1 MKKFVLLIAI
11 FLGWAQVAAAES
23 EGVNM
28 QQLDS
33 AIRASKPNT
42 NSIMFRRNA
51 AEYRSLSAEQKAE
64 IEKQRE
70 EMRKKAEE
78 YARKKA
84 EYERYMAQMEAQ
96 RRAEEEAA
104 RKRAEELKPITLYG
118 GKLKIY
124 ALVNGELITS
134 TDMQS
139 RINAFILTTG
149 IPYNAKTKAMI
160 TNRVLQG
167 AIDEKLKIQEAKKNN
182 IVVSRKEINQA
193 VANFEKSNG
202 MQPGQLRQVLAQ
214 GNVQMSVWTGQIESD
229 LAWRKLISQKARSYA
244 TVGENDIQRAFD
256 DIRKDMKT
264 AKFMVSEIV
273 VNKKDAKDL
282 TPLAEVLRQDPRFE
296 LYAMQF
302 SQSPSASNGG
312 RLGWVLKGRLPQPLE
327 NAVLKLK
334 EGGVTNPILYG
345 NDYYILKLEKIFNP
359 QTDAGKLPSKRDVRN
374 YLENKKVEEFSIK
387 YMKDLRNK
395 ALIEKKI

>member
-1 MKKFVLLIAI
+1 
-11 FLGWAQVAAAES
+11 
-23 EGVNM
+23 M

-33 AIRASKPNT
+33 AIRAAQPNT

-51 AEYRSLSAEQKAE
+51 DEYRNLSDEQKAE

-70 EMRKKAEE
+70 EMRRKAEE

-84 EYERYMAQMEAQ
+84 EYERYQAQMEAQ

-104 RKRAEELKPITLYG
+104 RKRAEELKPITLYS

-182 IVVSRKEINQA
+182 IIVSRREINQA

-202 MQPGQLRQVLAQ
+202 MQPGQLQQVLTQ
-214 GNVQMSVWTGQIESD
+214 GNVQMNVWTGQIESD
-229 LAWRKLISQKARSYA
+229 LAWRKLIAQKSRSYA
-244 TVGENDIQRAFD
+244 IVGENDIKRAYD

-264 AKFMVSEIV
+264 EKYMVSEIV
-273 VNKKDAKDL
+273 VNRKDAKDL

-302 SQSPSASNGG
+302 SQSPSAANGG
-312 RLGWVLKGRLPQPLE
+312 HLGWVLKGRLPQPLE

-359 QTDAGKLPSKRDVRN
+359 QTDAGKLPSKRDVKT
-374 YLENKKVEEFSIK
+374 YLENKKVEEFAIK

>member
-1 MKKFVLLIAI
+1 MKKLILFVSIILLIHANPT
-11 FLGWAQVAAAES
+11 LAQM
-23 EGVNM
+23 NM

-33 AIRASKPNT
+33 SIRAAQPNN

-51 AEYRSLSAEQKAE
+51 QDYRNLTDAQKAE

-70 EMRKKAEE
+70 QMRKQAEE
-78 YARKKA
+78 YAR
-84 EYERYMAQMEAQ
+84 YQAQMEAQ

-118 GKLKIY
+118 NKLKIY
-124 ALVNGELITS
+124 ALVNGEPITS

-149 IPYNAKTKAMI
+149 IPYNDKTKKMI

-182 IVVSRKEINQA
+182 VIVPQKEINQA
-193 VANFEKSNG
+193 VRNFEHANG
-202 MQPGQLRQVLAQ
+202 MQPGQLRKVLAE
-214 GNVQMSVWTGQIESD
+214 GNVQMNVWTSQIESD
-229 LAWRKLISQKARSYA
+229 LAWRKLITQKAHSYIN
-244 TVGENDIQRAFD
+244 VGENDIQRAYD
-256 DIRKDMKT
+256 EMRKDMKT
-264 AKFMVSEIV
+264 QKFMVSEIV
-273 VNKKDAKDL
+273 VNKKDARDL
-282 TPLAEVLRQDPRFE
+282 MPLAEVLRQDPRFE

-302 SQSPSASNGG
+302 SQSPSAPNGG
-312 RLGWVLKGRLPQPLE
+312 HLGWVLKGRLPATLE
-327 NAVLKLK
+327 NALLKLK

-359 QTDAGKLPSKRDVRN
+359 KTDVDSLPSKKQVRN
-374 YLENKKVEEFSIK
+374 YLENKKLEEFAIK

-395 ALIEKKI
+395 ALIEKRI

>member
-1 MKKFVLLIAI
+1 MKKLILFTITI
-11 FLGWAQVAAAES
+11 FLIFTEDALTQ
-23 EGVNM
+23 VNM
-28 QQLDS
+28 KQLDS
-33 AIRASKPNT
+33 SIRAAQPNT
-42 NSIMFRRNA
+42 NSIMFRHNA
-51 AEYRSLSAEQKAE
+51 NQYRQLSEEQKAE
-64 IEKQRE
+64 IEKKRE
-70 EMRKKAEE
+70 EVRKKAEE
-78 YARKKA
+78 YERKRA
-84 EYERYMAQMEAQ
+84 EYERYQAQMAAQ

-104 RKRAEELKPITLYG
+104 RKRAEELRPIQLYEN
-118 GKLKIY
+118 KLKIY

-182 IVVSRKEINQA
+182 IIVSRKEIAQA
-193 VANFEKSNG
+193 VRNFEKANG
-202 MQPGQLRQVLAQ
+202 MQQGQLKQVLAS

-229 LAWRKLISQKARSYA
+229 LAWQKLIAQKSRNYA
-244 TVGENDIQRAFD
+244 VVGENDIQRAFD

-264 AKFMVSEIV
+264 QKFMVSEIV
-273 VNKKDAKDL
+273 VNRKDAKDL
-282 TPLAEVLRQDPRFE
+282 HPLAAVLRQDPRFE

-302 SQSPSASNGG
+302 SQSPSAANGG
-312 RLGWVLKGRLPQPLE
+312 HLGWVLKGKLPTPLE

-334 EGGVTNPILYG
+334 EGGVTDPILYG

-359 QTDAGKLPSKRDVRN
+359 QRDAGTLPGKKEVRR
-374 YLENKKVEEFSIK
+374 YLENKKTEEFAIK

>member
-1 MKKFVLLIAI
+1 MQKLILLASIALLCNINSVL
-11 FLGWAQVAAAES
+11 AQL
-23 EGVNM
+23 NM

-33 AIRASKPNT
+33 SIRAAQPNT

-51 AEYRSLSAEQKAE
+51 EEYRNLTDAQKAD

-70 EMRKKAEE
+70 QMRKQAEE
-78 YARKKA
+78 YARKRA
-84 EYERYMAQMEAQ
+84 EYERYQAQLEAQ

-104 RKRAEELKPITLYG
+104 RKRAEELKPITLYEN
-118 GKLKIY
+118 KLKIY
-124 ALVNGELITS
+124 ALVNGEPITS
-134 TDMQS
+134 NDMQS

-149 IPYNAKTKAMI
+149 IPYNAKTKTMI

-182 IVVSRKEINQA
+182 IIVSRKEINQA
-193 VANFEKSNG
+193 VLNFEKANG
-202 MQPGQLRQVLAQ
+202 MQPGQLRQALAQ
-214 GNVQMSVWTGQIESD
+214 GNVQMNVWTGQIESD
-229 LAWRKLISQKARSYA
+229 LAWRKLISQQSRSYIN
-244 TVGENDIQRAFD
+244 VGENDIQRAFD

-264 AKFMVSEIV
+264 QKFMVSEIV

-282 TPLAEVLRQDPRFE
+282 RPLSEVLRQDSRFE

-302 SQSPSASNGG
+302 SQSPSAANGG
-312 RLGWVLKGRLPQPLE
+312 HLGWVLKGRLPATLE
-327 NAVLKLK
+327 NAVLSLQ
-334 EGGVTNPILYG
+334 EGGVTDPILYG
-345 NDYYILKLEKIFNP
+345 SDYYILKLEKIFNP
-359 QTDAGKLPSKRDVRN
+359 KTDTNKLPSKKEVRN
-374 YLENKKVEEFSIK
+374 YLENKKLEEYAIK

>member
-1 MKKFVLLIAI
+1 MKMKKTILLTAI
-11 FLGWAQVAAAES
+11 LLSYTTVAAA

-33 AIRASKPNT
+33 AIRSAQPNT

-51 AEYRSLSAEQKAE
+51 DEYRNLSDEQKAE

-84 EYERYMAQMEAQ
+84 EYERYQAQMEAQ

-104 RKRAEELKPITLYG
+104 RRRAEELKPITLYG

-149 IPYNAKTKAMI
+149 IPYNTKTKAMI

-214 GNVQMSVWTGQIESD
+214 GNVQMNVWTGQIESD
-229 LAWRKLISQKARSYA
+229 LAWRKLISQKARNYA
-244 TVGENDIQRAFD
+244 TVGENDIKRAYD

-264 AKFMVSEIV
+264 AKYMVSEIV

-282 TPLAEVLRQDPRFE
+282 SPLAEVLRQDPRFD

-302 SQSPSASNGG
+302 SQSPSAANGG
-312 RLGWVLKGRLPQPLE
+312 HLGWVLKGRLPQPLE

-359 QTDAGKLPSKRDVRN
+359 QTDAGKLPSKREVKA
-374 YLENKKVEEFSIK
+374 YLENKKVEEFAIK

>member
-1 MKKFVLLIAI
+1 MKKLILFASIILLIHANPT
-11 FLGWAQVAAAES
+11 LAQL
-23 EGVNM
+23 NM

-33 AIRASKPNT
+33 SIRAAQPNN

-51 AEYRSLSAEQKAE
+51 QDYRNMTEAQKAE
-64 IEKQRE
+64 IEKHRE
-70 EMRKKAEE
+70 EMRKQAEE
-78 YARKKA
+78 YARQKA
-84 EYERYMAQMEAQ
+84 EYERYQAQ

-118 GKLKIY
+118 NKLKIY
-124 ALVNGELITS
+124 ALVNGEPITS

-149 IPYNAKTKAMI
+149 IPYNDKTKKMI

-182 IVVSRKEINQA
+182 IIVPQKEINQA
-193 VANFEKSNG
+193 VHNFEQANG
-202 MQPGQLRQVLAQ
+202 MQPGQLRKVLAE
-214 GNVQMSVWTGQIESD
+214 GNVQMNIWTGQIESD
-229 LAWRKLISQKARSYA
+229 LAWRKLVTQKAHSYIN
-244 TVGENDIQRAFD
+244 VGENDIQRAYD
-256 DIRKDMKT
+256 EMRKDMKT
-264 AKFMVSEIV
+264 QKFMVSEIV
-273 VNKKDAKDL
+273 VNKKDARDL
-282 TPLAEVLRQDPRFE
+282 TPLVEVLRQDPRFE

-312 RLGWVLKGRLPQPLE
+312 HLGWVLKGRLPATLE

-334 EGGVTNPILYG
+334 EGDVTNPILYG

-359 QTDAGKLPSKRDVRN
+359 KTDIDSLPSKKQVRN
-374 YLENKKVEEFSIK
+374 YLENKKLEEFAIK

-395 ALIEKKI
+395 ALIEKRI

>member
-1 MKKFVLLIAI
+1 MKKIILLIATI
-11 FLGWAQVAAAES
+11 FLTATYNAAAQI
-23 EGVNM
+23 NM
-28 QQLDS
+28 KQLDS
-33 AIRASKPNT
+33 SIRATQPKS
-42 NSIMFRRNA
+42 NSIMFRHNA
-51 AEYRSLSAEQKAE
+51 EQYRQLSDEQKAE

-70 EMRKKAEE
+70 EVRKKAEE
-78 YARKKA
+78 YERKRA
-84 EYERYMAQMEAQ
+84 EYERYQAQLAAQ

-104 RKRAEELKPITLYG
+104 RKRAAELKPIQLYEN
-118 GKLKIY
+118 KLKIY

-182 IVVSRKEINQA
+182 IIVSRKEIKQA
-193 VANFEKSNG
+193 VSNFEKANG
-202 MQPGQLRQVLAQ
+202 MQPGQLRQVLAS

-229 LAWRKLISQKARSYA
+229 LAWQKLIAQKSRSYA
-244 TVGENDIQRAFD
+244 VVGENDIQRAFD
-256 DIRKDMKT
+256 DIRKDMST
-264 AKFMVSEIV
+264 QKFMVSEIV

-282 TPLAEVLRQDPRFE
+282 HPLAAVLRQDPRFE

-302 SQSPSASNGG
+302 SQSPSAANGG
-312 RLGWVLKGRLPQPLE
+312 HLGWVLRGKLPAPLE

-334 EGGVTNPILYG
+334 EGGVTDPILYG

-359 QTDAGKLPSKRDVRN
+359 KRDAGTLPNKKDVRR
-374 YLENKKVEEFSIK
+374 YLENKKTEEFAIK

>member
-1 MKKFVLLIAI
+1 MKKAVLLIALW
-11 FLGWAQVAAAES
+11 LGYAPLAAA

-33 AIRASKPNT
+33 AIRAAQPST
-42 NSIMFRRNA
+42 NSIMYRRNA
-51 AEYRSLSAEQKAE
+51 NEYRSLSAEQKAE
-64 IEKQRE
+64 IERQRE
-70 EMRKKAEE
+70 EMRRKAEE

-84 EYERYMAQMEAQ
+84 EYERYQAQMEAQ

-149 IPYNAKTKAMI
+149 IPYNAKTKTMI

-167 AIDEKLKIQEAKKNN
+167 AIDEKLKLQEAKKNN
-182 IVVSRKEINQA
+182 IIVSRKEINQA
-193 VANFEKSNG
+193 VANFEKANG
-202 MQPGQLRQVLAQ
+202 MKQGQLRQILAQ

-229 LAWRKLISQKARSYA
+229 LAWRKLVAQKGRSYA
-244 TVGENDIQRAFD
+244 VVGENDINRAFE

-264 AKFMVSEIV
+264 QKYMVSEIV

-302 SQSPSASNGG
+302 SQSPSAPNGG
-312 RLGWVLKGRLPQPLE
+312 HLGWVLKGRLPQPLE

-359 QTDAGKLPSKRDVRN
+359 QTDAGKLPSKRDVKT
-374 YLENKKVEEFSIK
+374 YLENKKMEEFSIK

>member
-1 MKKFVLLIAI
+1 MKKAVLLIALW
-11 FLGWAQVAAAES
+11 LGYAPLAAA

-33 AIRASKPNT
+33 AIRAAQPST
-42 NSIMFRRNA
+42 NSIMYRRNA
-51 AEYRSLSAEQKAE
+51 NEYRSLSAEQKAE
-64 IEKQRE
+64 IERQRE
-70 EMRKKAEE
+70 EMRRKAEE

-84 EYERYMAQMEAQ
+84 EYERYQAQMEAQ

-134 TDMQS
+134 TDMQT

-149 IPYNAKTKAMI
+149 IPYNAKTKTMI

-167 AIDEKLKIQEAKKNN
+167 AIDEKLKLQEAKKNN
-182 IVVSRKEINQA
+182 IIVSRKEINQA
-193 VANFEKSNG
+193 VANFEKANG
-202 MQPGQLRQVLAQ
+202 MKQGQLRQILAQ

-229 LAWRKLISQKARSYA
+229 LAWRKLVAQKGRSYA
-244 TVGENDIQRAFD
+244 VVGEQDINRAFE
-256 DIRKDMKT
+256 DILKDMKT
-264 AKFMVSEIV
+264 QKYMVSEIV

-302 SQSPSASNGG
+302 SQSPSAPNGG
-312 RLGWVLKGRLPQPLE
+312 HLGWVLKGRLPQPLE

-359 QTDAGKLPSKRDVRN
+359 QTDAGKLPSKRDVKT
-374 YLENKKVEEFSIK
+374 YLENKKMEEFSIK

>member
-1 MKKFVLLIAI
+1 MKMKKTILFASLALLIYPHTA
-11 FLGWAQVAAAES
+11 GAQL
-23 EGVNM
+23 NM
-28 QQLDS
+28 NQLDS
-33 AIRASKPNT
+33 SIRAAQPNT

-51 AEYRSLSAEQKAE
+51 EEYRNLSDEQKAE
-64 IEKQRE
+64 IEKQR
-70 EMRKKAEE
+70 KKMQQQAEE

-84 EYERYMAQMEAQ
+84 EYERYQAQMEAQ

-104 RKRAEELKPITLYG
+104 RKRAEELKPITLYEN
-118 GKLKIY
+118 KLKLY
-124 ALVNGELITS
+124 ALVNGEPITS
-134 TDMQS
+134 ADMQS

-149 IPYNAKTKAMI
+149 IPYNAKTKTMI

-182 IVVSRKEINQA
+182 IIVSRKEINQA
-193 VANFEKSNG
+193 VQNFEKGNN
-202 MQPGQLRQVLAQ
+202 MQPGQLKQVLAQ

-229 LAWRKLISQKARSYA
+229 LAWRKLVSQKARSYIS
-244 TVGENDIQRAFD
+244 VGENDIQRAFD

-264 AKFMVSEIV
+264 QKFMVSEIV
-273 VNKKDAKDL
+273 VNKKDARDL
-282 TPLAEVLRQDPRFE
+282 TPLAEVLRQDSRFE

-302 SQSPSASNGG
+302 SQSPSAANGG
-312 RLGWVLKGRLPQPLE
+312 HLGWVLKGRLPAPLE
-327 NAVLKLK
+327 NAILKLK

-345 NDYYILKLEKIFNP
+345 NDYYIFKLEKIFNP
-359 QTDAGKLPSKRDVRN
+359 QTDTGKLPSKKDVRN
-374 YLENKKVEEFSIK
+374 YLENKKLEEFAIK